1 MTGPKTPFAEQL
13 HAEKY
18 RAKGENFK
26 EAMNRVAGALTSN
39 EVEFRGFRELL
50 CDMRFMPAGRVQ
62 AAVGATRR
70 TTAYN
75 CFVSPAI
82 DDTFVDGPKS
92 IMGCAGQAATTM
104 RMGGG
109 IGYDF
114 STLRPRGDLIKKLQS
129 KSSGPV
135 SFMEIFDA
143 VGRATSSAGHR
154 RGAQMGV
161 LRVDHPDI
169 EEFVHAKQKPGF
181 LTGFN
186 MSVGITDKFME
197 SLATG
202 KPFELSFGGQS
213 HGEID
218 AAQLWETIMRSTFD
232 WAEPGVLFIDTIN
245 RMNNLNYCET
255 IAATNPCVPAG
266 TPTLTRFGWEKIEK
280 LVGKTC
286 QIWNGYEWSSVV
298 PRVTGHNEPLYK
310 ITFSDG
316 RELSCTKGHKF
327 VLSDGTRVEAR
338 DLKIG
343 AKLVKASWP
352 VVEAGNTNLDAY
364 EQGFFSGD
372 GWVGSRGR
380 CYIGLYGEKK
390 ELVNEFNGTVSREYA
405 ISGGYEGTD
414 TTETRVYVQ
423 VSAKREKNFVPNCDW
438 SVASRLDWLAG
449 VMDSDGCTVSCD
461 NGIAIQISAK
471 DREFLSST
479 QLLINTL
486 GAAST
491 LGMMKD
497 CWRLSISASNTERL
511 VSSGLNT
518 RRLKL
523 EGNAPKRDASR
534 FVQVVDVE
542 FDGVADIVYCFTEEK
557 NHTGCFNGVVTS
569 NCGEQPLPPYGACLL
584 GSFNLAKYITA
595 SRSFDWEQ
603 FRKDIPV
610 AVRAMDRVTDVSLYP
625 LVEQKHEAKS
635 KRRMGLGVTGLANCI
650 EAIGPKYGTHDFVR
664 LESRILETL
673 RDESYRASM
682 MLAQERGSFSLFDKT
697 LYPDGDFIQTL
708 PYDLQRDIAKYGI
721 RNSHLTSIAPTGT
734 ISMCADNV
742 SSGIEPVF
750 ALRSNRIV
758 NLSDGAH
765 TVESLDYGLAT
776 FGVEGKTCD
785 IVTVQEHLDVL
796 VAAAERVD
804 SAVSKTC
811 NVPSD
816 ISWSDFKGL
825 YVQAYE
831 RGAKGCTTYRVGGK
845 REGILTAANDN
856 QDVAGAAC
864 VYDPATG
871 VRSCE

>member
-1 MTGPKTPFAEQL
+1 MAGPKTAFAEQL
-13 HAEKY
+13 HSEKY
-18 RAKGENFK
+18 RTKGENFK
-26 EAMNRVAGALTSN
+26 EAMNRVAAALTDK
-39 EVEFRGFRELL
+39 EQEFRPFRDLL
-50 CDMRFMPAGRVQ
+50 FDMRFLPAGRVQ

-82 DDTFVDGPKS
+82 EDTFVDGPNS
-92 IMGCAGQAATTM
+92 IMGCAAQAATTM

-114 STLRPRGDLIKKLQS
+114 SSLRPRGDLIKKLQS

-255 IAATNPCVPAG
+255 IAATNPC
-266 TPTLTRFGWEKIEK
+266 
-280 LVGKTC
+280 
-286 QIWNGYEWSSVV
+286 
-298 PRVTGHNEPLYK
+298 
-310 ITFSDG
+310 
-316 RELSCTKGHKF
+316 
-327 VLSDGTRVEAR
+327 
-338 DLKIG
+338 
-343 AKLVKASWP
+343 
-352 VVEAGNTNLDAY
+352 
-364 EQGFFSGD
+364 
-372 GWVGSRGR
+372 
-380 CYIGLYGEKK
+380 
-390 ELVNEFNGTVSREYA
+390 
-405 ISGGYEGTD
+405 
-414 TTETRVYVQ
+414 
-423 VSAKREKNFVPNCDW
+423 
-438 SVASRLDWLAG
+438 
-449 VMDSDGCTVSCD
+449 
-461 NGIAIQISAK
+461 
-471 DREFLSST
+471 
-479 QLLINTL
+479 
-486 GAAST
+486 
-491 LGMMKD
+491 
-497 CWRLSISASNTERL
+497 
-511 VSSGLNT
+511 
-518 RRLKL
+518 
-523 EGNAPKRDASR
+523 
-534 FVQVVDVE
+534 
-542 FDGVADIVYCFTEEK
+542 
-557 NHTGCFNGVVTS
+557 
-569 NCGEQPLPPYGACLL
+569 GEQPLPPYGACLL
-584 GSFNLAKYITA
+584 GSFNLAKYITGT
-595 SRSFDWEQ
+595 RCFDWDQ
-603 FRKDIPV
+603 FRRDIPV
-610 AVRAMDRVTDVSLYP
+610 AVAAMDRVTDVSLYP
-625 LVEQKHEAKS
+625 LVEQEHEAKS
-635 KRRMGLGVTGLANCI
+635 KRRMGLGVTGLANAI
-650 EAIGPKYGTHDFVR
+650 EAIGPKYGTADFVR

-682 MLAQERGSFSLFDKT
+682 MLAQERGAFPLFDAEK
-697 LYPDGDFIQTL
+697 YCEGEFINTL
-708 PYDLQRDIAKYGI
+708 PHELQADIHAYGI

-765 TVESLDYGLAT
+765 TIESLDYGLAT

-785 IVTVQEHLDVL
+785 RVTVQEHLDVL

-825 YVQAYE
+825 YVQAFQ

-856 QDVAGAAC
+856 QDVGAAC